1 MKYMGSKNKI
11 AKHLLP
17 FILERLKPDQHYV
30 EPFVGGANMM
40 DKVDHPF
47 RIGADLNYHLIEM
60 WRALQKGWSPP
71 DFVSEE
77 LWRDVR
83 VCDDLGYD
91 PHFIAFVRL
100 GCSFGADWNGGYARN
115 IRKNK
120 PGADLLNSTTKSY
133 CKQSKNNI
141 LKQIPFLQNVDF
153 RCCSYQDLAL
163 PPESLIYCDPPYR
176 GTTGYKMGFDNDI
189 FWQWCRDKA
198 AEGHVL
204 LISEYSAPADFE
216 CLWALE
222 IRNTLNNTAET
233 KRAEEKLFIFNDLL

>member
-17 FILERLKPDQHYV
+17 FILERLKPEQFYV

-40 DKVDHPF
+40 DKIDHPF

-71 DFVSEE
+71 ENVSEAE
-77 LWRDVR
+77 YQYLKAAQDIE
-83 VCDDLGYD
+83 D
-91 PHFIAFVRL
+91 PALVAFVGL
-100 GCSFGADWNGGYARN
+100 LCSFSCKWFGSYAKNKRGDNYARQ
-115 IRKNK
+115 
-120 PGADLLNSTTKSY
+120 GANPLK
-133 CKQSKNNI
+133 
-141 LKQIPFLQNVDF
+141 KQIPFLQDVDF

-176 GTTGYKMGFDNDI
+176 GTAGYKVGFDNDV
-189 FWQWCRDKA
+189 FWQWCRGKA
-198 AEGHVL
+198 AEGHTV

-216 CLWALE
+216 CLLE
-222 IRNTLNNTAET
+222 VEHYTTMTKTNND
-233 KRAEEKLFIFNDLL
+233 KRVEKLFTYNEKL

>member
-1 MKYMGSKNKI
+1 MQYMGSKNKI

-71 DFVSEE
+71 ENVSESE
-77 LWRDVR
+77 YQYLKAAQDIE
-83 VCDDLGYD
+83 D
-91 PHFIAFVRL
+91 PALVAFVGFL
-100 GCSFGADWNGGYARN
+100 VSFGAKWFAGYA
-115 IRKNK
+115 KNK
-120 PGADLLNSTTKSY
+120 ENYNYAAIGVRALK
-133 CKQSKNNI
+133 KQSPY
-141 LKQIPFLQNVDF
+141 LKDVEFH
-153 RCCSYQDLAL
+153 CCSYQDLEI
-163 PPESLIYCDPPYR
+163 PEKSLIYCDPPYR
-176 GTTGYKMGFDNDI
+176 GTTGYKMGFDNDF

-198 AEGHVL
+198 SEGHTV

-216 CLWALE
+216 CLISVE
-222 IRNTLNNTAET
+222 HTSTLDKAN
-233 KRAEEKLFIFNDLL
+233 RVVRIEKLFIYNELL